1 MRNMVAALSL
11 VFVLPVWAVAAP
23 SASKAGV
30 PPAAPGTSTKPAKK
44 TVLPSNSF
52 AATCAFLDK
61 HTKTVVLT
69 DGAGLGR
76 VVVAPE
82 YFGRIMASTYGGDTG
97 PTLGWINR
105 AVIAGK
111 KDPKFANYGGAERM
125 WISPEGGQFSTFFKP
140 GAPFDFANWF
150 VPAEFN
156 DAALSIVE
164 TGPGRLGMSKGVQVT
179 NYLGTKL
186 VLRVDRMVSL
196 VPSSSLREL
205 VSCDLPTGV
214 DFVGYRTDNSI
225 WNMGSST
232 MTVDSGLVS
241 IWILSMFTPSKNT
254 VVIAPVVRDAVGPV
268 VIDDYFGKVP
278 ASRLVYDEAQ
288 GAVAFKADG
297 KERGKIGLPPERA
310 RDVVGSMDFEK
321 GILTVMKFSR
331 PAGGKYL
338 RNSWQKHEDVF
349 GGDVVNSYNDGPPG
363 PGLKA
368 LGGFYELENLSPA
381 RELARGEK
389 LTHWS
394 TVLHF
399 HGPLDRL
406 NAISLAALGVDLTK
420 LPKPGAGPKKA
431 AR

>member
-1 MRNMVAALSL
+1 MTKR
-11 VFVLPVWAVAAP
+11 LPVFLLVCSLAVAAH
-23 SASKAGV
+23 
-30 PPAAPGTSTKPAKK
+30 AAPVVSGAPTPSGTTAKPAKK
-44 TVLPSNSF
+44 AALPSDSF

-69 DGAGLGR
+69 DGTGQGR

-82 YFGRIMASTYGGDTG
+82 YFGRIMASTYGGETG
-97 PTLGWINR
+97 PTLGWINN
-105 AVIAGK
+105 AVVAGK

-150 VPAEFN
+150 VPAAFN
-156 DAALSIVE
+156 DTALSIVE
-164 TGPGRLGMSKGVQVT
+164 TGPGRLGMSKGVQVA

-186 VLRVDRMVSL
+186 ILRVDRMVSL
-196 VPSSSLREL
+196 VGAPSLKAL
-205 VSCDLPTGV
+205 VGCDLPAGV
-214 DFVGYRTDNSI
+214 DFVGYRSDNSI
-225 WNMGSST
+225 WNMGSAT
-232 MTVDSGLVS
+232 MTLDSGLVS

-254 VVIAPVVRDAVGPV
+254 VVIAPVVKEATGPV

-297 KERGKIGLPPERA
+297 KQRGKIGLPPERA
-310 RDVVGSMDFEK
+310 RDVVASMDFEK

-331 PAGGKYL
+331 PTGGKYL
-338 RNSWQKHEDVF
+338 KNSWQKHDDVF
-349 GGDVVNSYNDGPPG
+349 GGDVVNGYNDGPPG

-399 HGPLDRL
+399 HGPLDKL
-406 NAISLAALGVDLTK
+406 NAISQAALGVDLKK
-420 LPKPGAGPKKA
+420 LPKPGARPKTA